1 MPDTPTYAIL
11 GRGRWAQR
19 MRAILE
25 GEGRR
30 VVTIPGTRRKNPESE
45 DEYKSRLAASLLAS
59 GAQIAWLCVSPG
71 PHIPLML
78 ESTVAAGLHSVAE
91 KPWQCARDITES
103 LTAQARAKNLV
114 IAIHTQYCLLA
125 EVEAWRHDFR
135 NAASLRFGGHFA
147 LNHPGRLGIV
157 ALDDLGSHL
166 LAIRAYAVPQS
177 TISEIRCGYEMPD
190 ERRVWIEAADR
201 EITPIDFL
209 GSKEP
214 LIQRYIHKLE
224 DGIAGAQFPFELD
237 FASRVADDLEAL
249 KASKAAKSA

>member
-1 MPDTPTYAIL
+1 MTDAPSYAIL

-30 VVTIPGTRRKNPESE
+30 VVTVPGTRRKTSES
-45 DEYKSRLAASLLAS
+45 DAEYKSRLATSLAASS
-59 GAQIAWLCVSPG
+59 PQIAWLCVSPG

-78 ESTVAAGLHSVAE
+78 EAAVAAGLHGVAE
-91 KPWQCARDITES
+91 KPWQCARATSKS
-103 LTAQARAKNLV
+103 LTAQARAKNCL

-125 EVEAWRHDFR
+125 EVEAWRR
-135 NAASLRFGGHFA
+135 NFSDEPELGFGGRFT
-147 LNHPGRLGIV
+147 LNHAGRLGIA

-177 TISEIRCGYEMPD
+177 TISEVRCGYEMPD
-190 ERRVWIEAADR
+190 ERRVWLEKRAEKIAS
-201 EITPIDFL
+201 IDFL
-209 GSKEP
+209 DRTEP
-214 LIQRYIHKLE
+214 VIQRYIHKLE
-224 DGIAGAQFPFELD
+224 AGIAGAEFPFDLA

-249 KASKAAKSA
+249 KSGRDGKPA